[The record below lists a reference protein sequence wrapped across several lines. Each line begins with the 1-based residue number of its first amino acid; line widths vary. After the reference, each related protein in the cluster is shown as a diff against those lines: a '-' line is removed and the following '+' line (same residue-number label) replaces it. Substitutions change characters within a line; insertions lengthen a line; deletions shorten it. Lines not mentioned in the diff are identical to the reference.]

1 MKTLA
6 IDIETYSAVSLQK
19 CGVYAY
25 AQSPDFE
32 ILLFGYAW
40 DDGPV
45 EVIDLAKGQSL
56 PQELQDALYDPE
68 ILKTAFNA
76 SFERTCLSA
85 FMGRVTPPE
94 QWSCTAVMA
103 RELGLPGSLEAVGEV
118 IGLPEDKQKSK
129 TGRALIRYF
138 SIPCKPTKTNGNRTR
153 NLPEHDPDRWNLY
166 VEYNRQ
172 DVEAERAIRKK
183 LSRFPIY
190 EKEQP
195 LWVHDQHINDRG
207 VGVDLSLA
215 EHAVEIDGVIKARK
229 KLSRFPIYEKEQPLW
244 VHDQHIND
252 RGVGVDLSLAEHAV
266 EIDGV
271 IKARLLEQA
280 KELTG
285 LDNPKSTSQL
295 KGWIEDTAGIEVES
309 LNKKSIA
316 GVRADADCAA
326 VDQMLDIRAGLAKTS
341 TEKYNAMLRT
351 ACPDGRI
358 RGLTQFYGAART
370 GRWAGRLVQMQNLPQ
385 NKMPDRDLDTA
396 RQLVAAGDLETLEL
410 LFDDISGTLSQLI
423 RTAFIPRP
431 GYRFIVSD
439 FSAIEARVIAWLA
452 SEEWRMEVFN
462 THGKIYEA
470 SAEQMF
476 HLPKGSVKKGDPMR
490 QKGKIAE
497 LALGYGGSVGALKSM
512 GALEMGLEESELKP
526 LVNSWRAANPAITKL
541 WWDTDAAAR
550 RTIQTK
556 APTKLPFGMGFYK
569 QGPLLKLRLPNGREL
584 SYVKPRIDD
593 DSITYEGTIQSSGG
607 WGRIE
612 SYGPKLVE
620 NIVQATARDCLAVA
634 IDRLERAG
642 FPVVFH
648 VHDEVICEVPI
659 GVSSAAE
666 ISAIMAEPIS
676 WAEGL
681 PLKADAYECEYYRK
695 D

>member
-6 IDIETYSAVSLQK
+6 IDIETYSSVSLQK
-19 CGVYAY
+19 SGVYAY
-25 AQSPDFE
+25 AQSDDFE

-45 EVIDLAKGQSL
+45 EVIDLTKGQGL
-56 PQELQDALYDPE
+56 PQELQNALYDPE

-85 FMGRVTPPE
+85 YFGRVTPPE

-129 TGRALIRYF
+129 TGKALIRYF
-138 SIPCKPTKTNGNRTR
+138 SIPCKATKVNGGRTR
-153 NLPEHDPDRWNLY
+153 NLPEHDPERWALY
-166 VEYNRQ
+166 IEYNRQ
-172 DVEAERAIRKK
+172 DVEAERAIRQK
-183 LSRFPIY
+183 LSRFPIF
-190 EKEQP
+190 KDEQP
-195 LWVHDQHINDRG
+195 LWIHDQHINDRG
-207 VGVDLSLA
+207 VGVDLNFA
-215 EHAVEIDGVIKARK
+215 EKAIEIDGIIK
-229 KLSRFPIYEKEQPLW
+229 
-244 VHDQHIND
+244 
-252 RGVGVDLSLAEHAV
+252 G
-266 EIDGV
+266 
-271 IKARLLEQA
+271 RLLEQA

-285 LDNPKSTSQL
+285 LENPKSTSQL
-295 KGWIEDTAGIEVES
+295 KSWIENTAGIEVES

-316 GVRADADCAA
+316 GVRADADNKD
-326 VDQMLDIRAGLAKTS
+326 VDAMLDIRAGLAKTS

-351 ACPDGRI
+351 ACSDGRI
-358 RGLTQFYGAART
+358 RGLTQFYGASRT

-385 NKMPDRDLDTA
+385 NKMPDHDLDIA
-396 RQLVAAGDLETLEL
+396 RQLVAKGDLETLEL
-410 LFDDISGTLSQLI
+410 LFDDMSGTLSQLI
-423 RTAFIPRP
+423 RTAFVPKK
-431 GYRFIVSD
+431 GCRFIVAD
-439 FSAIEARVIAWLA
+439 FSAIEARVLAWLA
-452 SEEWRMEVFN
+452 NEEWRMDVFN

-497 LALGYGGSVGALKSM
+497 LALGYGGSVGAMKAM
-512 GALEMGLEESELKP
+512 GALEMGLAEEELKP
-526 LVNSWRAANPAITKL
+526 IVNSWRSANKAITKL

-550 RTIQTK
+550 KTIQTK

-593 DSITYEGTIQSSGG
+593 DDNITYEGTIQSSGG

-620 NIVQATARDCLAVA
+620 NIIQATARDCLAVA
-634 IDRLERAG
+634 IDRLECAG

-659 GVSSAAE
+659 GVSSAEE
-666 ISAIMAEPIS
+666 IGRIMSEPIE
-676 WAEGL
+676 WAKGL

>member
-6 IDIETYSAVSLQK
+6 IDIETYSSVSLQK
-19 CGVYAY
+19 SGVYAY
-25 AQSPDFE
+25 AQSNDFE
-32 ILLFGYAW
+32 ILLFGYAY

-45 EVIDLAKGQSL
+45 EVIDLARGQSL
-56 PQELQDALYDPE
+56 PQKLQNALYDPE

-85 FMGRVTPPE
+85 YLGRVTPPE

-118 IGLPEDKQKSK
+118 IGLPEDKQKAK

-138 SIPCKPTKTNGNRTR
+138 SIPCKPTKSNGQRTR
-153 NLPEHDPDRWNLY
+153 NLPEHDPDRWAMY

-172 DVEAERAIRKK
+172 DVEAERAIRKR
-183 LSRFPIY
+183 LSRFPIF
-190 EKEQP
+190 EDEQP
-195 LWVHDQHINDRG
+195 LWIHDQHINDRG
-207 VGVDLSLA
+207 VRVDLAFA
-215 EHAVEIDGVIKARK
+215 ERAIEIDGIIK
-229 KLSRFPIYEKEQPLW
+229 
-244 VHDQHIND
+244 
-252 RGVGVDLSLAEHAV
+252 G
-266 EIDGV
+266 
-271 IKARLLEQA
+271 RLLDEA

-285 LDNPKSTSQL
+285 LENPKSTAQL
-295 KGWIEDTAGIEVES
+295 KGWIEDTASIEVES

-316 GVRADADCAA
+316 RVRADADCEA

-341 TEKYNAMLRT
+341 TEKYSAMLRT
-351 ACPDGRI
+351 VCPDGRI

-385 NKMPDRDLDTA
+385 NKMPDRDLDIA
-396 RQLVAAGDLETLEL
+396 RQLVAAGDIETLEM

-423 RTAFIPRP
+423 RTAFIPRE
-431 GYRFIVSD
+431 GCRFIVAD
-439 FSAIEARVIAWLA
+439 FSAIEARVLAWLA
-452 SEEWRMEVFN
+452 NEQWRMDVFN

-476 HLPKGSVKKGDPMR
+476 HLPPGSVKKGDPMR

-497 LALGYGGSVGALKSM
+497 LALGYGGSVGAMKSM
-512 GALEMGLEESELKP
+512 GALEMGLTEEELKP
-526 LVNSWRAANPAITKL
+526 IVNSWRAANKAITKL

-550 RTIQTK
+550 KTISTK
-556 APTKLPFGMGFYK
+556 TPTKLPFGMGFYK

-584 SYVKPRIDD
+584 SYVKPKIDD
-593 DSITYEGTIQSSGG
+593 EDNITYEGTIQSSGG

-634 IDRLERAG
+634 IDRLEHAG

-648 VHDEVICEVPI
+648 VHDEVICEVPN
-659 GVSSAAE
+659 GVSSAKE
-666 ISAIMAEPIS
+666 IGDLMGQPIP
-676 WAEGL
+676 WAKGL
-681 PLKADAYECEYYRK
+681 PLRADAYECEYYRK

>member
-1 MKTLA
+1 MRTLA
-6 IDIETYSAVSLQK
+6 IDIETYSSVSLPK

-25 AQSPDFE
+25 AASPDFE

-45 EVIDLAKGQSL
+45 NVIDLAQGEEL
-56 PQELQDALYDPE
+56 PQELQNALYDPQ

-129 TGRALIRYF
+129 TGKALIRYF
-138 SIPCKPTKTNGNRTR
+138 SIPCKATKVNGGRTR
-153 NLPEHDPDRWNLY
+153 NFPRHDPEKWALY

-172 DVEAERAIRKK
+172 DVEAERAIRTR
-183 LSRFPIY
+183 LQRFPILPS
-190 EKEQP
+190 EQD
-195 LWVHDQHINDRG
+195 LWVLDQYINDRG
-207 VGVDLSLA
+207 VGCDLTLA
-215 EHAVEIDGVIKARK
+215 AQAVEIDTTV
-229 KLSRFPIYEKEQPLW
+229 
-244 VHDQHIND
+244 
-252 RGVGVDLSLAEHAV
+252 
-266 EIDGV
+266 
-271 IKARLLEQA
+271 KARLLDAA
-280 KELTG
+280 KSLTG
-285 LDNPKSTSQL
+285 LENPKSASQL
-295 KGWIEDTAGIEVES
+295 KSWLEEVSGVAVDS
-309 LNKKSIA
+309 LNKKAMPS
-316 GVRADADCAA
+316 VRASLTGCEEANE
-326 VDQMLDIRAGLAKTS
+326 MLDIRQGLSKTS

-351 ACPDGRI
+351 VCPDGRI
-358 RGLTQFYGAART
+358 RGLTQFCGAART

-385 NKMPDRDLDTA
+385 NKMPDKELDCA
-396 RQLVAAGDLETLEL
+396 RQLVRAGDLDTLEM
-410 LFDDISGTLSQLI
+410 LFDDTAGTLSQLI

-439 FSAIEARVIAWLA
+439 FSAIEARVLAWLA
-452 SEEWRMEVFN
+452 DEKWRMEVFN

-476 HLPKGSVKKGDPMR
+476 HLPAGSVKKGDPMR

-497 LALGYGGSVGALKSM
+497 LALGYGGSVGAMKSM
-512 GALEMGLEESELKP
+512 GALEMGLEEKELKP
-526 LVNSWRAANPAITKL
+526 IVNSWRAANKAITKF
-541 WWDTDAAAR
+541 WWNTDAAVR
-550 RTIQTK
+550 RCIQTK
-556 APTKLPFGMGFYK
+556 APVALPHGMRLRK
-569 QGPLLKLRLPNGREL
+569 QGPLLRLMLPNGREI
-584 SYVKPRIDD
+584 SYVKPRIDEED
-593 DSITYEGTIQSSGG
+593 NITYEGTIQSSGG

-612 SYGPKLVE
+612 SYGPKFVE
-620 NIVQATARDCLAVA
+620 NIVQATARDCLAEA
-634 IDRLERAG
+634 IFRLEAAG

-659 GVSSAAE
+659 CVSSAKE
-666 ISAIMAEPIS
+666 LGELMGEPIP
-676 WAEGL
+676 WAPGL

>member
-6 IDIETYSAVSLQK
+6 IDIETYSSVSLLD

-25 AQSPDFE
+25 AASPDFE

-45 EVIDLAKGQSL
+45 EVIDLKSG
-56 PQELQDALYDPE
+56 QELPEDVHNALYDPE

-76 SFERTCLSA
+76 NFERTCLTA
-85 FMGRVTPPE
+85 YFGTYTDPA

-103 RELGLPGSLEAVGEV
+103 RELGLPGSLEAVGTV

-129 TGRALIRYF
+129 TGKALIREF
-138 SIPCKPTKTNGNRTR
+138 SIPCKPTKKNGNRTR
-153 NLPEHDPDRWNLY
+153 NLPEHDPENWALY
-166 VEYNRQ
+166 IEYNRQ
-172 DVEAERAIRKK
+172 DVEAERAIRKR
-183 LSRFPIY
+183 LSRYKLYPF
-190 EKEQP
+190 EQL
-195 LWVHDQHINDRG
+195 LWQHDQHINDRG
-207 VGVDLSLA
+207 VGVDLALA
-215 EHAVEIDGVIKARK
+215 EKAVEIDKVIK
-229 KLSRFPIYEKEQPLW
+229 
-244 VHDQHIND
+244 
-252 RGVGVDLSLAEHAV
+252 G
-266 EIDGV
+266 
-271 IKARLLEQA
+271 RLLDDA
-280 KELTG
+280 KALTG
-285 LDNPKSTSQL
+285 LENPKSTVQL
-295 KGWIEDTAGIEVES
+295 KGWIEEQAGITVES
-309 LNKKSIA
+309 LNKKNIA
-316 GVRADADCAA
+316 TVRADAGCES
-326 VDQMLDIRAGLAKTS
+326 VDKMLNIRAGLAKTS

-351 ACPDGRI
+351 ACPDSRI

-385 NKMPDRDLDTA
+385 NKMPDKDLDTA
-396 RQLVAAGDLETLEL
+396 RQLVAAGDLETLEM

-423 RTAFIPRP
+423 RTAFVPRK
-431 GYRFIVSD
+431 GCRFIVSD

-452 SEEWRMEVFN
+452 GEKWRLDVFN

-476 HLPKGSVKKGDPMR
+476 HLPAGSVKKGDPMR

-512 GALEMGLEESELKP
+512 GALEMGLSEEELLP
-526 LVNSWRAANPAITKL
+526 LVNSWRAANKAITKF

-550 RTIQTK
+550 KTILTQV
-556 APTKLPFGMGFYK
+556 PSNLPFGMGFYK
-569 QGPLLKLRLPNGREL
+569 SGPLLKLRLPNGREL
-584 SYVKPRIDD
+584 SYVKPKIDN

-607 WGRIE
+607 WGQIE

-634 IDRLERAG
+634 IDRLEKAG

-659 GVSSAAE
+659 GVSSAEE
-666 ISAIMAEPIS
+666 IGAIMSEPIE
-676 WAEGL
+676 WAKGL

>member
-6 IDIETYSAVSLQK
+6 IDIETYSSVSLQK
-19 CGVYAY
+19 SGVYAY
-25 AQSPDFE
+25 AESPDFD

-40 DDGPV
+40 DDDPV
-45 EVIDLAKGQSL
+45 EVIDLATGQSL
-56 PQELQDALYDPE
+56 PQELQNALYDPE

-85 FMGRVTPPE
+85 YLGRVTPPE

-129 TGRALIRYF
+129 TGKALIRYF
-138 SIPCKPTKTNGNRTR
+138 SIPCKATKVNGGRTR
-153 NLPEHDPDRWNLY
+153 NLPEHDPERWALY
-166 VEYNRQ
+166 IEYNRQ

-183 LSRFPIY
+183 LSRFPVFQ
-190 EKEQP
+190 KEQS
-195 LWVHDQHINDRG
+195 LWIHDQHINDRG
-207 VGVDLSLA
+207 VGVDLTFA
-215 EHAVEIDGVIKARK
+215 ENAIKIDGVIK
-229 KLSRFPIYEKEQPLW
+229 
-244 VHDQHIND
+244 
-252 RGVGVDLSLAEHAV
+252 G
-266 EIDGV
+266 
-271 IKARLLEQA
+271 RLLEQA

-295 KGWIEDTAGIEVES
+295 KRWIEDTAGIEVES

-316 GVRADADCAA
+316 GVRADADNED
-326 VDQMLDIRAGLAKTS
+326 VDAMLNIRAGLAKTS

-351 ACPDGRI
+351 ACADKRI
-358 RGLTQFYGAART
+358 RGLTQFYGASRT

-385 NKMPDRDLDTA
+385 NKMPDKDLDVA
-396 RQLVAAGDLETLEL
+396 RQLVAKGDLETLEL
-410 LFDDISGTLSQLI
+410 LFDDVSGTLSQLI
-423 RTAFIPRP
+423 RTAFIPKK
-431 GYRFIVSD
+431 GCRFIVAD
-439 FSAIEARVIAWLA
+439 FSAIEARVLAWLA
-452 SEEWRMEVFN
+452 NEKWRMDVFN

-497 LALGYGGSVGALKSM
+497 LALGYGGSVGAMKAM
-512 GALEMGLEESELKP
+512 GALEMGLTEDELKP
-526 LVNSWRAANPAITKL
+526 IVNSWRSANKAITKL

-550 RTIQTK
+550 KTIQTK
-556 APTKLPFGMGFYK
+556 VPSKLPFGMGFYK

-584 SYVKPRIDD
+584 SYVKPRIDED
-593 DSITYEGTIQSSGG
+593 DNITYEGTIQSSGG

-620 NIVQATARDCLAVA
+620 NIIQATARDCLAVA

-659 GVSSAAE
+659 GVSSAKE
-666 ISAIMAEPIS
+666 IGEIMSAPIE
-676 WAEGL
+676 WAAGL
-681 PLKADAYECEYYRK
+681 PLRADAYECEYYRK